1 MPNIKDPLLVVSAS
15 LDEAKSKKQLQKQ
28 LDKVSKEL
36 SYKITG
42 DTQKQ
47 VSDTNKITNAIK
59 IQGKERE
66 KNLQY
71 EQRVRYGIE
80 KQISKQLT
88 AEKMVSAELDKQNAK
103 LELYKQKFDVKA
115 SKLTAGQYG
124 GRVDT
129 ASLSSLSQQVST
141 MSVDPNNIKAST
153 LQMQQMDM
161 QFKNIAT
168 NAQLASRGIKGFGE
182 DLSRNL
188 TKFGE
193 WMVASTVFY
202 GVARSIQYGITTI
215 FELDKAVT
223 ELKKTTTATEAEI
236 QKFVQSSYDMADALA
251 ATNIQVIEATGIF
264 SKMGYTLDIAS
275 QLGQLA
281 VKLQTVGDGM
291 GTMEETANSL
301 VAILKGFGVGEDS
314 AIAESTKRIDQLNA
328 VSNEF
333 AVSTS
338 DLTNGMQRA
347 SATMA
352 MSNNTFEQTTA
363 LLTSG
368 TEIMQRW
375 EVVSRGLVTISQRI
389 RGVSED
395 GGTLGL
401 TLEDSFGQLGI
412 SLTNLDGSIKS
423 TFDVLSELQAIYPT
437 LTETQRQWI
446 GGLVAGRDQIK
457 VLSSIMQNWTT
468 VSKSMDV
475 QMNATGSAT
484 EELNRKLDSL
494 EGRVNKMTNSFAK
507 FWTSAIDSTA
517 VKMAISGITGIVD
530 IFTTLNVATQGALL
544 PMSLLL
550 LALAKFTNLNL
561 ASVIAQ
567 WIISMTSF
575 ESVVGSTTVS
585 VNAFG
590 LSLKS
595 VYALMG
601 VLGAVLIAGSAIY
614 NQYQKDV
621 QKTREE
627 TEKFKVAQEQLKETL
642 SKNDNLSAKTVIEL
656 EDLSAKYEDAT
667 LKAKKLRAEIL
678 ASGGKQGSSEYNK
691 LQQDIKEIELRFKE
705 LGTTVKDVKSNID
718 FYNKSVADS
727 KKQNDAVVESF
738 DHLNN
743 RLANSTSN
751 YELLDDAQ
759 KEFKENGY
767 LTQSTINAINEK
779 YGKFIDVTKLSGQ
792 AIVDFINT
800 NKKAITQGINDDI
813 IKTNSAIEE
822 TKKRIDA
829 MKLEMQA
836 YALLTSMKAD
846 TAEGLQAE
854 KMYMHGTSV
863 GGSLS
868 KLEAILGEL
877 ESKRGMLKNSLK
889 EMADVGKDDKKKDK
903 SSKAKIDLLTDLEKQ
918 LLANAHATSILKSQQ
933 SLLEEDDPK
942 RIDSLKQ
949 EIELYNKRQDLLHQ
963 QADATRKEISTIKS
977 KKKLTDQDKKNIEEL
992 EANLKSYGEEWWN
1005 LENAIANVGVES
1017 EKTYDAIIK
1026 KQEEASKKNLESINN
1041 LKDSI
1046 KSMIEQEYKDKIE
1059 LEKKSVEN
1067 AKDEL
1072 DLRLKQ
1078 LETEKDLADF
1088 LAGKADKEKDI
1099 NKINDKIISL
1109 QTASNQGDMRA
1120 RAELIKL
1127 EEERAKTQIELD
1139 KYITDET
1146 FKNKKEALQNEYD
1159 IFEDASDDRVEG
1171 YEQELK
1177 EVGTIAKRIN
1187 DELNAYLSGTNTSLY
1202 SELIAWNSKYGTGMD
1217 SDIISKWRAA
1227 IDLLIE
1233 YNKLQGGSPNV
1244 AGYERQTVIERMKMR
1259 GAQWASSSPE
1269 RRAELNLANIEDA
1282 KSIGATYNPG
1292 TGQYID
1298 ASGAKIYDKG
1308 GLKPIGQVGVMAENV
1323 KEWVLKDNNII
1334 DLAKIGVGQFLKT
1347 LSPTNIPLFNSSSQS
1362 APNVNIV
1369 INGAVN
1375 DSNIQRI
1382 NNNIKETILS
1392 VSQGQLD
1399 SFRSRGLKPATRTR

>member
-1 MPNIKDPLLVVSAS
+1 MTYQSNRLL
-15 LDEAKSKKQLQKQ
+15 
-28 LDKVSKEL
+28 
-36 SYKITG
+36 T
-42 DTQKQ
+42 
-47 VSDTNKITNAIK
+47 
-59 IQGKERE
+59 
-66 KNLQY
+66 
-71 EQRVRYGIE
+71 
-80 KQISKQLT
+80 
-88 AEKMVSAELDKQNAK
+88 
-103 LELYKQKFDVKA
+103 
-115 SKLTAGQYG
+115 
-124 GRVDT
+124 
-129 ASLSSLSQQVST
+129 
-141 MSVDPNNIKAST
+141 
-153 LQMQQMDM
+153 
-161 QFKNIAT
+161 
-168 NAQLASRGIKGFGE
+168 
-182 DLSRNL
+182 
-188 TKFGE
+188 
-193 WMVASTVFY
+193 
-202 GVARSIQYGITTI
+202 
-215 FELDKAVT
+215 
-223 ELKKTTTATEAEI
+223 
-236 QKFVQSSYDMADALA
+236 
-251 ATNIQVIEATGIF
+251 
-264 SKMGYTLDIAS
+264 
-275 QLGQLA
+275 
-281 VKLQTVGDGM
+281 
-291 GTMEETANSL
+291 
-301 VAILKGFGVGEDS
+301 
-314 AIAESTKRIDQLNA
+314 
-328 VSNEF
+328 
-333 AVSTS
+333 
-338 DLTNGMQRA
+338 
-347 SATMA
+347 
-352 MSNNTFEQTTA
+352 
-363 LLTSG
+363 LLTSYP
-368 TEIMQRW
+368 E
-375 EVVSRGLVTISQRI
+375 
-389 RGVSED
+389 
-395 GGTLGL
+395 
-401 TLEDSFGQLGI
+401 
-412 SLTNLDGSIKS
+412 SLNN
-423 TFDVLSELQAIYPT
+423 
-437 LTETQRQWI
+437 
-446 GGLVAGRDQIK
+446 VAKAYD
-457 VLSSIMQNWTT
+457 
-468 VSKSMDV
+468 
-475 QMNATGSAT
+475 ATGSAQ
-484 EELNRKLDSL
+484 
-494 EGRVNKMTNSFAK
+494 AK
-507 FWTSAIDSTA
+507 FNIYLESNEAKMNKLKSTMDA
-517 VKMAISGITGIVD
+517 LFIE
-530 IFTTLNVATQGALL
+530 TLNSEAIGKVLILATAFIQFANDTDLLTVALGGLIGYGLQALL
-544 PMSLLL
+544 PAIVGLIVPMGALAGETVVATGAFARLNAVMLANPYVLVGTLIAGLVVWLNKQKTATEEVIDASNKNIQNMQSEKTKADELSKSIEELTKKQGRTL
-550 LALAKFTNLNL
+550 EESQKLALAKEEL
-561 ASVIAQ
+561 IK
-567 WIISMTSF
+567 IYP
-575 ESVVGSTTVS
+575 E
-585 VNAFG
+585 
-590 LSLKS
+590 LKS
-595 VYALMG
+595 VIESETTKQGELATAIATVTARRIEDSKQALKQQRYDLALKRAKTQLTTQG
-601 VLGAVLIAGSAIY
+601 IESRAKGAIDAGSISSF
-614 NQYQKDV
+614 
-621 QKTREE
+621 EG
-627 TEKFKVAQEQLKETL
+627 
-642 SKNDNLSAKTVIEL
+642 
-656 EDLSAKYEDAT
+656 
-667 LKAKKLRAEIL
+667 EIN
-678 ASGGKQGSSEYNK
+678 A
-691 LQQDIKEIELRFKE
+691 
-705 LGTTVKDVKSNID
+705 
-718 FYNKSVADS
+718 NKSVISSYQKEIDAIDAQLKSMDSIKNEIIIGGVKTSPDS
-727 KKQNDAVVESF
+727 KMS
-738 DHLNN
+738 
-743 RLANSTSN
+743 
-751 YELLDDAQ
+751 
-759 KEFKENGY
+759 G
-767 LTQSTINAINEK
+767 TQSGTKTVDEK
-779 YGKFIDVTKLSGQ
+779 
-792 AIVDFINT
+792 
-800 NKKAITQGINDDI
+800 
-813 IKTNSAIEE
+813 KT
-822 TKKRIDA
+822 
-829 MKLEMQA
+829 
-836 YALLTSMKAD
+836 
-846 TAEGLQAE
+846 
-854 KMYMHGTSV
+854 
-863 GGSLS
+863 
-868 KLEAILGEL
+868 
-877 ESKRGMLKNSLK
+877 
-889 EMADVGKDDKKKDK
+889 
-903 SSKAKIDLLTDLEKQ
+903 KAKIDLLTDLEKQ

-1217 SDIISKWRAA
+1217 SDIISKWRTA